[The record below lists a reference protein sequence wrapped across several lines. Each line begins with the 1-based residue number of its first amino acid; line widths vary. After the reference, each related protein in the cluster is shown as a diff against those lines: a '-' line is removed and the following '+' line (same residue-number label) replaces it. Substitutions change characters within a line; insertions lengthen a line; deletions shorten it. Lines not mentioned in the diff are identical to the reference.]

1 MQKAPRNY
9 RPIMIAGI
17 VVASLL
23 IVVLISIPIVVT
35 RRVKKLEEE

>member
-1 MQKAPRNY
+1 
-9 RPIMIAGI
+9 MIAGI